1 MTSHDHHRTTAVSEA
16 GRSAEHDPAA
26 PTVERAF
33 ARGASFAREERTI
46 TLLVANLGPLL
57 DEIDDPVSRLEAL
70 GAAVA
75 GAAVEL
81 GELSAS
87 CSTQR
92 PSRRRSNGKAPT
104 A

>member
-1 MTSHDHHRTTAVSEA
+1 MTTTARP
-16 GRSAEHDPAA
+16 RSAKNSVPPDAFPAA

-46 TLLVANLGPLL
+46 TLLVQHLAPLL
-57 DEIDDPVSRLEAL
+57 DEIDDPVLRLEAL

-81 GELSAS
+81 GELSRELTERS
-87 CSTQR
+87 DR
-92 PSRRRSNGKAPT
+92 LGRRSNGRAAT
-104 A
+104 R

>member
-1 MTSHDHHRTTAVSEA
+1 MTTTARP
-16 GRSAEHDPAA
+16 RSAKQDVPPSTIPAA

-46 TLLVANLGPLL
+46 TLLVAYLGPLL

-81 GELSAS
+81 GELSRELLDRS
-87 CSTQR
+87 DR
-92 PSRRRSNGKAPT
+92 LGRRSNGKAPT

>member
-1 MTSHDHHRTTAVSEA
+1 MTTTVRP
-16 GRSAEHDPAA
+16 RSAKNSVPLDAIPAA

-33 ARGASFAREERTI
+33 ARGAAFAREERSL
-46 TLLVANLGPLL
+46 TLLVAYLGPLL

-81 GELSAS
+81 GELSRELLDRS
-87 CSTQR
+87 DR
-92 PSRRRSNGKAPT
+92 LGRRSNGKAPT

>member
-1 MTSHDHHRTTAVSEA
+1 MTTTARP
-16 GRSAEHDPAA
+16 RSAKNSVPLDAIPAA

-33 ARGASFAREERTI
+33 ARGASFARGEQLMTWLLAYLGE
-46 TLLVANLGPLL
+46 TLDGV
-57 DEIDDPVSRLEAL
+57 EDPVSRLEAL

-81 GELSAS
+81 GELSRELFDRS
-87 CSTQR
+87 DR
-92 PSRRRSNGKAPT
+92 LGRRANGRAPT

>member
-1 MTSHDHHRTTAVSEA
+1 MTASTKGVPLDAI
-16 GRSAEHDPAA
+16 PAA

-46 TLLVANLGPLL
+46 TLIVQHLGPLL
-57 DEIDDPVSRLEAL
+57 DEIDDPVLRLEAL

-81 GELSAS
+81 GELSRELLDRS
-87 CSTQR
+87 DR
-92 PSRRRSNGKAPT
+92 LGRRSNGRAAT
-104 A
+104 R